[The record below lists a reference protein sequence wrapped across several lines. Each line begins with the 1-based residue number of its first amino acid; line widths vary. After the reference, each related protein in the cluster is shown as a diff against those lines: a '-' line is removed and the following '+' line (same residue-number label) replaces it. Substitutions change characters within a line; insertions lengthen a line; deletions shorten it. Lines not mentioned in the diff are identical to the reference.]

1 MNTVPIITF
10 RNAVEL
16 DAVNNDY
23 DMPDEDGSDEPGV
36 VKIITYN
43 QQRPEPGY
51 KLQYLVPQCG
61 A

>member
-1 MNTVPIITF
+1 VNTVPIITF

-36 VKIITYN
+36 VRIITYN
-43 QQRPEPGY
+43 QKRPEPG
-51 KLQYLVPQCG
+51 
-61 A
+61 